1 MIAGHFGFAAL
12 VKSRERQAP
21 LWALMLATVWLDI
34 VFVPLFPGHDLHQP
48 RFGFGLWRHPWT
60 AAGMELLLVVMG
72 AWLYWR
78 AARAIT
84 LEDDRARRRARLV
97 SLLIL
102 IGGIVV
108 LGLDFS
114 GIG

>member
-1 MIAGHFGFAAL
+1 
-12 VKSRERQAP
+12 
-21 LWALMLATVWLDI
+21 
-34 VFVPLFPGHDLHQP
+34 
-48 RFGFGLWRHPWT
+48 
-60 AAGMELLLVVMG
+60 MELLLVAMG

-84 LEDDRARRRARLV
+84 LEDDKARRRARLV

-108 LGLDFS
+108 LGLDVS
-114 GIG
+114 GIGG